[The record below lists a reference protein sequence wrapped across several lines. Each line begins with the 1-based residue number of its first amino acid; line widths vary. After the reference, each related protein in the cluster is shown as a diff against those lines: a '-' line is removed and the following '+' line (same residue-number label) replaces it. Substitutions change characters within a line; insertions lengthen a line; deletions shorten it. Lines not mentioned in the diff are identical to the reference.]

1 MRILVSGGT
10 GFIGRPLV
18 KALQEAGHDVV
29 VLTRQ
34 SALVTSDKHYIVSIN
49 ALDACPDAWINLAG
63 AGLADKR
70 WTPKYLQEIRES
82 RIDLSRQITGF
93 LLQREWIPEVVL
105 SGSAIGFYGA
115 SETAVF
121 NEDSPNGSGFSAT
134 LCHDWEVS
142 VTPLADAGARLAWLR
157 TGVVLDAGSG
167 AYPQMTGSF
176 KALAKTWLGSGKQW
190 LSWIHRR
197 DVVSAIVH
205 LLNTPTLS
213 GPVNLTAPGPVTHRG
228 FADAVGKA
236 KPTLLALG
244 VPAPVIRM
252 IVGGVADELLLVG
265 QQVMPNKLEGSEFVF
280 AYPSID
286 EAIAAIES

>member
-34 SALVTSDKHYIVSIN
+34 SALATSNKHFIGSIN
-49 ALDACPDAWINLAG
+49 ALDARPDAWINLAG

-70 WTPKYLQEIRES
+70 WTQKYLQEIRES
-82 RIDLSRQITGF
+82 RIDLSRQITDF
-93 LLQREWIPEVVL
+93 LLQREWIPAVVL

-134 LCHDWEVS
+134 LCRDWEAS
-142 VTPLADAGARLAWLR
+142 VTPLGDAGARLALLR
-157 TGVVLDAGSG
+157 TGVVLDGGSG

-176 KALAKTWLGSGKQW
+176 KALVKTWLGSGTQW

-205 LLNTPTLS
+205 ILNTPTLS
-213 GPVNLTAPGPVTHRG
+213 GPVNLTAPAPVTHRG
-228 FADAVGKA
+228 FAEAVGQA

-244 VPAPVIRM
+244 VPASVIRM
-252 IVGGVADELLLVG
+252 MVGGVADELLLVG
-265 QQVMPNKLEGSEFVF
+265 QQVMPSKLLASQFVF

-286 EAIAAIES
+286 DAIAAIES

>member
-34 SALVTSDKHYIVSIN
+34 SALATSNKHFIGSIN
-49 ALDACPDAWINLAG
+49 ALDARPDAWINLAG

-70 WTPKYLQEIRES
+70 WTQKYLQEIRES
-82 RIDLSRQITGF
+82 RIDLSRQITDF
-93 LLQREWIPEVVL
+93 LLQREWIPAVVL

-121 NEDSPNGSGFSAT
+121 NEDSPNGYGFSAT
-134 LCHDWEVS
+134 LCRDWEAS
-142 VTPLADAGARLAWLR
+142 VTPLGDAGARLALLR
-157 TGVVLDAGSG
+157 TGVVLDGGSG

-176 KALAKTWLGSGKQW
+176 KALVKTWLGSGTQW

-205 LLNTPTLS
+205 ILNTPTLS
-213 GPVNLTAPGPVTHRG
+213 GPVNLTAPAPVTHRG
-228 FADAVGKA
+228 FAEAVGKA

-244 VPAPVIRM
+244 VPASVIRM
-252 IVGGVADELLLVG
+252 MVGGVADELLLVG
-265 QQVMPNKLEGSEFVF
+265 QQVMPSKLLASQFVF